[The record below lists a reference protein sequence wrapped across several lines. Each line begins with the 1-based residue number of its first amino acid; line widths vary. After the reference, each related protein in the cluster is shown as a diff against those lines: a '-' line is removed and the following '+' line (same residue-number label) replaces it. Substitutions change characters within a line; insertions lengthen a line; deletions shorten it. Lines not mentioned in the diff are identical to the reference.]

1 MGFKQKGKIM
11 YFILHETKFETR
23 SSSYTIVDFEGYEK
37 KETALDIAKALQ
49 SIATAKDKSGVI
61 YSVLSQENDS

>member
-1 MGFKQKGKIM
+1 M
-11 YFILHETKFETR
+11 YFVLKETKFESL
-23 SSSYTIVDFEGYEK
+23 SSNYTINDLEGYEK

-49 SIATAKDKSGVI
+49 SIATAKNKSGVI